1 MVVQET
7 VETKELRVNTG
18 AGSGVLQGAGMVY
31 SNYTSTGNTST
42 AETVLGTYTVTAN
55 SMPAASGKAVRV
67 LAWGK
72 TAANGNNKTV
82 IIYFGAKLVATL
94 AVAATND
101 KDWLLEATI
110 IQGTTGAQTSLGR
123 LYLEGAGN
131 EVILVDTP
139 AETETGDVIVK
150 CTGESG
156 TASNDILLK
165 GMTVEFLN

>member
-1 MVVQET
+1 MVVFET
-7 VETKELRVNTG
+7 LETKELRVRTG

-42 AETVLGTYTVTAN
+42 SDTVLGTYTVTAN
-55 SMPAASGKAVRV
+55 SMPAASGKVVRV
-67 LAWGK
+67 KAWGK
-72 TAANGNNKTV
+72 TAANGNNKTM
-82 IIYFGAKLVATL
+82 IIYFGATNVATH

-101 KDWLLEATI
+101 KDWVLEATI
-110 IQGTTGAQTSLGR
+110 IQGAAGAQTAVGR
-123 LYLEGAGN
+123 LYLEGAAN
-131 EVILVDTP
+131 ELIFTSTP

-156 TASNDILLK
+156 TASSDILLK